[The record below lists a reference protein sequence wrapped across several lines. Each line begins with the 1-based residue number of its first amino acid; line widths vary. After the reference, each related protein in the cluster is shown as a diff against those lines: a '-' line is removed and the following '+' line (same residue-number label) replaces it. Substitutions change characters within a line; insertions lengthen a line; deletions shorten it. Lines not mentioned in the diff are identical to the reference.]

1 MYVSYTICVSYYDKC
16 YIKYYSN
23 KSYKGIIFNIT
34 NDKNKI

>member
-1 MYVSYTICVSYYDKC
+1 MFLTLSVCLITINVTL
-16 YIKYYSN
+16 KYYSN